1 MRKLNNLELAALEQ
15 AILDRKDF
23 PILSDLKTNTSFPNH
38 NLVYLDSA
46 ATSLKPNVMLSAVH
60 AYDTSY
66 TANLHRGLYQQAE
79 LVTSKY
85 EFVRAQVANF
95 MGAQTAEIVFTAGA
109 TAGINFIATSWGE
122 NNLKPG
128 DEIIVTELEHHANF
142 LPWLELAKRK
152 QAALKIV
159 PIHQTTG
166 ELDLENFKKL
176 LNNKTKLIAVSL
188 SSNVLGVPTSAP
200 ELIKLA
206 KNYNPEIKVLVDA
219 AQTISHARINI
230 QELNCDFLVFSGHKI
245 FAPTG
250 VGVLFIRA
258 EIGEKLEPYQ
268 YGGGMVFD
276 LSYTQASWLK
286 APYKFEAGTPPI
298 AQVIGLGAALEY
310 LQEKLVPKITP
321 ATSPPL
327 LSLGVSGLWS
337 ERDKVHLQDTV
348 LTLGNLDFSN
358 LQAHLASLCTV
369 LINNLTEIPGIRIL
383 GDLEKIKANGH
394 IVSFSSDKY
403 HAHDIAAYLDRFGI
417 CVRAGNHC
425 AKLLHQ
431 RLGVESSVRV
441 SLHGYNN
448 LQEINY
454 FIESLRQLF

>member
-1 MRKLNNLELAALEQ
+1 MPGLNNPEFAV
-15 AILDRKDF
+15 LDRKDF
-23 PILSDLKTNTSFPNH
+23 PILENSK
-38 NLVYLDSA
+38 LVYLDNA
-46 ATSLKPNVMLSAVH
+46 ATSLKPNLMLEAVR

-85 EFVRAQVANF
+85 EQVRTLVANF
-95 MGAQTAEIVFTAGA
+95 IGAQVAEIVFTSGA

-122 NNLKPG
+122 SNLKSG
-128 DEIIVTELEHHANF
+128 DELIVTELEHHANF

-152 QAALKIV
+152 QVNLKIV
-159 PIHQTTG
+159 PVDPITG
-166 ELDLENFKKL
+166 ELDLVNFKNL

-200 ELIKLA
+200 ELIKIA
-206 KNYNPEIKVLVDA
+206 KNYNPEIKILVDA
-219 AQTISHARINI
+219 AQTISHAKINI

-276 LSYTQASWLK
+276 LNYSNASWLK

-298 AQVIGLGAALEY
+298 AQVLGLGAALEY
-310 LQEKLVPKITP
+310 LQ
-321 ATSPPL
+321 
-327 LSLGVSGLWS
+327 
-337 ERDKVHLQDTV
+337 
-348 LTLGNLDFSN
+348 NLKFSN
-358 LQAHLASLCTV
+358 LQAHLANLCTV
-369 LINNLTEIPGIRIL
+369 LTNNLTEISGIKIL
-383 GDLEKIKANGH
+383 GDLEKINASGH

-448 LQEINY
+448 LREINY

>member
-1 MRKLNNLELAALEQ
+1 MPKLNKLELVTLDHT
-15 AILDRKDF
+15 ILDRKDF
-23 PILSDLKTNTSFPNH
+23 PILADLKTNTSFPNH
-38 NLVYLDSA
+38 KLVYLDSA
-46 ATSLKPNVMLSAVH
+46 ATSLKPNVMLAAVY

-85 EFVRAQVANF
+85 EHVRTQVADF
-95 MGAQTAEIVFTAGA
+95 IGAQTSEIVFTAGA
-109 TAGINFIATSWGE
+109 TAGINFVATSWGE
-122 NNLKPG
+122 SNLQPG
-128 DEIIVTELEHHANF
+128 DELIVTELEHHANF

-152 QAALKIV
+152 QFILKIV
-159 PIHQTTG
+159 SIDPVTG

-176 LNNKTKLIAVSL
+176 LTAKTKLIAVSL

-206 KNYNPEIKVLVDA
+206 KSYNPEIKILVDA
-219 AQTISHARINI
+219 AQIISHARVNT

-258 EIGEKLEPYQ
+258 EIGEQLEPYQ

-276 LSYTQASWLK
+276 LNYSSASWLK

-298 AQVIGLGAALEY
+298 AQVLGLGAALEY
-310 LQEKLVPKITP
+310 LQAVLNVDVTHSIAPFDKLRVP
-321 ATSPPL
+321 SQ
-327 LSLGVSGLWS
+327 SF
-337 ERDKVHLQDTV
+337 
-348 LTLGNLDFSN
+348 DFSK
-358 LQAHLASLCTV
+358 LQAHLANLCTV
-369 LINNLTEIPGIRIL
+369 LINNLAEVPGIKIL
-383 GDLEKIKANGH
+383 GDLDKIKTSGH

-425 AKLLHQ
+425 AKLLHL

-448 LQEINY
+448 LREIDY
-454 FIESLRQLF
+454 LVESLRQLF

>member
-1 MRKLNNLELAALEQ
+1 MPKLNNLELAALEHV
-15 AILDRKDF
+15 ILDRKDF
-23 PILSDLKTNTSFPNH
+23 PILVNLKINTSLPNH
-38 NLVYLDSA
+38 KLVYLDSA
-46 ATSLKPNVMLSAVH
+46 ATSLKPNVMLAAVQ
-60 AYDTSY
+60 AYDTIY

-95 MGAQTAEIVFTAGA
+95 IGAQVSEIIFTAGT
-109 TAGINFIATSWGE
+109 TAGINFVATSWGE
-122 NNLKPG
+122 SNLKPG
-128 DEIIVTELEHHANF
+128 DELIVTELEHHANF

-152 QAALKIV
+152 QVSLKIV
-159 PIHQTTG
+159 PIDPVTG
-166 ELDLENFKKL
+166 ELDLENFRKL
-176 LNNKTKLIAVSL
+176 LSRKTKLIAVSL

-206 KNYNPEIKVLVDA
+206 KSYNPEIKILVDA
-219 AQTISHARINI
+219 AQTISHAKINV
-230 QELNCDFLVFSGHKI
+230 QELDCDFLVFSGHKI

-250 VGVLFIRA
+250 VGVLFMRA

-276 LSYTQASWLK
+276 LNYNNASWLK

-310 LQEKLVPKITP
+310 LN
-321 ATSPPL
+321 
-327 LSLGVSGLWS
+327 
-337 ERDKVHLQDTV
+337 
-348 LTLGNLDFSN
+348 NLNFGK
-358 LQAHLASLCTV
+358 LQAHLANLCTV
-369 LINNLTEIPGIRIL
+369 LINNLAEIPGIKIL
-383 GDLEKIKANGH
+383 GDPEKIKTSGH

-403 HAHDIAAYLDRFGI
+403 HAHDIAAFLDRFGI

-448 LQEINY
+448 LREINY

>member
-1 MRKLNNLELAALEQ
+1 MPKLNNLELAALEHV
-15 AILDRKDF
+15 ILDRKDF
-23 PILSDLKTNTSFPNH
+23 PILVNLKINTSLPNH
-38 NLVYLDSA
+38 KLVYLDSA
-46 ATSLKPNVMLSAVH
+46 ATSLKPNVMLAAVQ
-60 AYDTSY
+60 AYDTIY

-95 MGAQTAEIVFTAGA
+95 IGAQVSEIIFTAGT
-109 TAGINFIATSWGE
+109 TAGINFVATSWGE
-122 NNLKPG
+122 SNLKPG
-128 DEIIVTELEHHANF
+128 DELIVTELEHHANF

-152 QAALKIV
+152 QVSLKIV
-159 PIHQTTG
+159 PIDPVTG
-166 ELDLENFKKL
+166 ELDLENFRKL
-176 LNNKTKLIAVSL
+176 LSRKTKLIAVSL

-206 KNYNPEIKVLVDA
+206 KSYNPEIKILVDA
-219 AQTISHARINI
+219 AQTISHAKINV
-230 QELNCDFLVFSGHKI
+230 QELDCDFLVFSGHKI

-250 VGVLFIRA
+250 VGVLFMRA

-276 LSYTQASWLK
+276 LNYNNASWLK

-310 LQEKLVPKITP
+310 LN
-321 ATSPPL
+321 
-327 LSLGVSGLWS
+327 
-337 ERDKVHLQDTV
+337 
-348 LTLGNLDFSN
+348 NLNFGK
-358 LQAHLASLCTV
+358 LQAHLANLCTV
-369 LINNLTEIPGIRIL
+369 LINNLAEIPGIKIL
-383 GDLEKIKANGH
+383 GDPEKIKTSGH

-403 HAHDIAAYLDRFGI
+403 HAHDIAAFLDRFGI

-441 SLHGYNN
+441 SLHGYYN
-448 LQEINY
+448 L
-454 FIESLRQLF
+454 RV

>member
-1 MRKLNNLELAALEQ
+1 MPKLNSLELAVLEHTV
-15 AILDRKDF
+15 LDRKDF
-23 PILSDLKTNTSFPNH
+23 PILAELKINTSVPDRQ
-38 NLVYLDSA
+38 LVYLDSA
-46 ATSLKPNVMLSAVH
+46 ATSLKPNVMLEAVR
-60 AYDTSY
+60 AYDTIY

-85 EFVRAQVANF
+85 ELVRTQVANF
-95 MGAQTAEIVFTAGA
+95 IGAQAAEIVFTAGA

-122 NNLKPG
+122 SNLKPG

-152 QAALKIV
+152 QVNLKIV
-159 PIHQTTG
+159 LVDPVTG

-176 LNNKTKLIAVSL
+176 LSNKTKLIAVSL

-206 KNYNPEIKVLVDA
+206 KNYNPEIKILIDA

-250 VGVLFIRA
+250 VGVLFIKA
-258 EIGEKLEPYQ
+258 EISEQLEPYQ

-276 LSYTQASWLK
+276 LNYTQASWLK

-298 AQVIGLGAALEY
+298 AQVLGLGAALEY
-310 LQEKLVPKITP
+310 LN
-321 ATSPPL
+321 
-327 LSLGVSGLWS
+327 
-337 ERDKVHLQDTV
+337 
-348 LTLGNLDFSN
+348 NLDFSN
-358 LQAHLASLCTV
+358 LQDHLAGLCTV

-383 GDLEKIKANGH
+383 GDLEKIKTSGH

-431 RLGVESSVRV
+431 RLGIESSMRV

-448 LQEINY
+448 LREITY

>member
-1 MRKLNNLELAALEQ
+1 MPKLNNLELAALEHV
-15 AILDRKDF
+15 ILDRKDF
-23 PILSDLKTNTSFPNH
+23 PILVNLKINTSLPNH
-38 NLVYLDSA
+38 KLVYLDSA
-46 ATSLKPNVMLSAVH
+46 ATSLKPNVMLAAVQ
-60 AYDTSY
+60 AYDTIY

-95 MGAQTAEIVFTAGA
+95 IGAQVSEIVFTAGT
-109 TAGINFIATSWGE
+109 TAGINFVATSWGE
-122 NNLKPG
+122 SNLKPG
-128 DEIIVTELEHHANF
+128 DELIVTELEHHANF

-152 QAALKIV
+152 QVSLKIV
-159 PIHQTTG
+159 PIDPVTG
-166 ELDLENFKKL
+166 ELDLENFRKL
-176 LNNKTKLIAVSL
+176 LSRKTKLIAVSL

-206 KNYNPEIKVLVDA
+206 KSYNPEIKILVDA
-219 AQTISHARINI
+219 AQTISHAKINV
-230 QELNCDFLVFSGHKI
+230 QELDCDFLVFSGHKI

-250 VGVLFIRA
+250 VGVLFMRA

-276 LSYTQASWLK
+276 LNYNSASWLK

-310 LQEKLVPKITP
+310 LN
-321 ATSPPL
+321 
-327 LSLGVSGLWS
+327 
-337 ERDKVHLQDTV
+337 
-348 LTLGNLDFSN
+348 NLNFGK
-358 LQAHLASLCTV
+358 LQAHLANLCTV
-369 LINNLTEIPGIRIL
+369 LINNLAEIPGIKIL
-383 GDLEKIKANGH
+383 GDPEKIKTSGH

-403 HAHDIAAYLDRFGI
+403 HAHDIAAFLDRFGI

-448 LQEINY
+448 LREINY